1 MGGAVSVKDPLPFVQ
16 DRYMA
21 PNQQRLWFNYD
32 FPKLKEMYIEDIVN
46 YGKDNQGDTAD
57 NQSDSDQSD

>member
-1 MGGAVSVKDPLPFVQ
+1 MFPWIPLTPDEDIPVPA
-16 DRYMA
+16 DWVITMVNPTA
-21 PNQQRLWFNYD
+21 
-32 FPKLKEMYIEDIVN
+32 KLKEMYIEDIVN